1 MIICLYKVIGD
12 STMNIF
18 QAIFLGIVQGLT
30 ELLPV
35 SSSAHLNIMPWA
47 FNWTEIPDYFDL
59 ALHAGTLFAILIYFF
74 KDWIKLI
81 CGGYKLAVK
90 KEKSSEGKLFWYIL
104 FSTVPAGIV
113 ALVLDKIVDKFI
125 GDNIN
130 LEMGIIAAALIIMG
144 IVLYIV
150 DKKAKSTLTLNKLK
164 FKPAFLIGVSQAL
177 AAAFPG
183 VSRSGITMTVAR
195 ANGLDR
201 ESAARFSFLLS
212 APMVAAAVLVKI
224 PDFKLD
230 VAFILGVLASFLSGL
245 LVIGFLMKFL
255 KKGSF
260 KVFAIYRVLI
270 GVAIYAYMI
279 IR

>member
-1 MIICLYKVIGD
+1 
-12 STMNIF
+12 MNIF

>member
-1 MIICLYKVIGD
+1 MYIVIKGA
-12 STMNIF
+12 MNMSIF
-18 QAIFLGIVQGLT
+18 QAIFLGIIQGLT

-35 SSSAHLNIMPWA
+35 SSSAHLNIMPWV
-47 FNWTEIPDYFDL
+47 FNWTEIPDSFDL
-59 ALHAGTLFAILIYFF
+59 ALHAGTLLAILIYFF
-74 KDWIKLI
+74 KDWINLI
-81 CGGYKLAVK
+81 VGGYKTVVK
-90 KEKSSEGKLFWYIL
+90 KEKSSDGRLFWYIV
-104 FSTVPAGIV
+104 FSTIPAGVI
-113 ALVLDKIVDKFI
+113 ALVLDEIVDKFVD
-125 GDNIN
+125 GNIN

-144 IVLYIV
+144 IVLYFV
-150 DKKAKSTLTLNKLK
+150 DFKAKDSTKLENLKLK
-164 FKPAFLIGVSQAL
+164 PALIIGISQAL

-224 PDFKLD
+224 PDFEFS
-230 VAFILGVLASFLSGL
+230 VAFICGVLASFIAGL

-260 KVFAIYRVLI
+260 KIFAIYRVILGLLI
-270 GVAIYAYMI
+270 YGI
-279 IR
+279 IIFR

>member
-1 MIICLYKVIGD
+1 MG
-12 STMNIF
+12 IF
-18 QAIFLGIVQGLT
+18 EAVFLGIVQGLT

-35 SSSAHLNIMPWA
+35 SSSAHLNIMPWV
-47 FNWTEIPDYFDL
+47 FGWENIPDSFDL

-74 KDWIKLI
+74 KDWINLI
-81 CGGYKLAVK
+81 AGGYKTLVK
-90 KEKSSEGKLFWYIL
+90 KEKSANGRLFWYIV
-104 FSTVPAGIV
+104 FATIPAGII
-113 ALVLDKIVDKFI
+113 ALVLDEVVDKII
-125 GDNIN
+125 GDNLN
-130 LEMGIIAAALIIMG
+130 LEMGVIAAALIIMG
-144 IVLYIV
+144 IVLYLV
-150 DKKAKSTLTLNKLK
+150 DVKAKNTTTLKTLKV
-164 FKPAFLIGVSQAL
+164 KPALLIGISQAL

-224 PDFKLD
+224 PDFEFSL
-230 VAFILGVLASFLSGL
+230 AFVLGVLASFLAGL

-270 GVAIYAYMI
+270 GLAIYAIMI
-279 IR
+279 FR